1 MKVIKIKNKEP
12 ELAKSTMALRFESW
26 LHLERDRFMINISLK
41 DAIGSTEPKH
51 QFTSKSNIQNASFI
65 AQYFH

>member
-1 MKVIKIKNKEP
+1 
-12 ELAKSTMALRFESW
+12 
-26 LHLERDRFMINISLK
+26 MINISLK

-51 QFTSKSNIQNASFI
+51 QFTSKSNLQNASFI